1 VYVVVLA
8 NRCPDPEYHMGDP
21 DWLPEEFK
29 QPSGN
34 TTMGDGI
41 ASLLLYRS
49 DLRDLSLSTLVV
61 APGLATPVHN
71 HLAWGLVGLYQ
82 GDQEEEEYKMHD
94 HHAVAAFTPLKL
106 RKRRLRNL
114 GRGATATESMFQN
127 RQDKIIQAE
136 SGALCGPRFMT
147 RSIALRFRLFS
158 LPYPW
163 LFCSGPSVSSI

>member
-1 VYVVVLA
+1 MPTSSDRFAQTRTIPRLLKNIFRSLRSPSTLPAPPYEALLS
-8 NRCPDPEYHMGDP
+8 DP

-71 HLAWGLVGLYQ
+71 HLAAFIFWR
-82 GDQEEEEYKMHD
+82 MIS
-94 HHAVAAFTPLKL
+94 AALFD
-106 RKRRLRNL
+106 RNSIPRAA
-114 GRGATATESMFQN
+114 GRSHFDPGGATHRAKAAS
-127 RQDKIIQAE
+127 RR
-136 SGALCGPRFMT
+136 SGIFE
-147 RSIALRFRLFS
+147 I
-158 LPYPW
+158 
-163 LFCSGPSVSSI
+163 